1 MAVFASTPGSPD
13 SSVSIR
19 QSWLDRWPITVR
31 LFAISLV
38 GLIALASV
46 GIVSLSVIR
55 ANRSAMAH
63 VALLSRATMLV
74 QTADM
79 RHDAIQSRT
88 FALMLDHANLEAR
101 RNQLDEELEGY
112 RRVLVDTL
120 SMPIPEPLRQAVHAL
135 DPEIANYVYQA
146 QNIERLQDDGA
157 TSIGEAMPPLETAF
171 VRLAERHD
179 RLNTAFGDAVASAE
193 RDAARKAQSGL
204 WAIALACIAAAIVVT
219 LVGREVA
226 RSVPRALDRVRDAAL
241 AIADGDLSIRTHMPV
256 NDEVGAVAG
265 AVNRMADTLQTMI
278 TRLQSEQDRDA
289 FSRQLSEVLEMA
301 DTEAD
306 TYDVVARAM
315 SSVSPDMPMELLVS
329 DSSRA
334 HLERATVHPAAGGA
348 CCTVESPYG
357 CMAVRRGNPI
367 VFESSDTLN
376 ACSKL
381 HGRSTG
387 AVSAVC
393 VPLTFMGRSLGVL
406 HATSSLAAVPA
417 PRIVSQ
423 LTTLGILTGNR
434 IGTVRA
440 FERTQVQ
447 ANTDMLT
454 GLLNRR
460 SVEARVRRFT
470 PGSGF
475 AVVLADLDHFKKL
488 NDTHGHDAGDRALKA
503 FAEVMRRSLRETDL
517 AARWGGEEFMAVLE
531 GHTALSAF
539 EVAER
544 IRMNL
549 AASCQIDGAAFS
561 ASFGVADSTMGSSF
575 DQLVRVAD
583 DALYQSKESGR
594 NRVTVGDA
602 VRLNGAVPRRDAEH
616 LASIALNDLHD
627 QDHAP
632 RL

>member
-1 MAVFASTPGSPD
+1 MAVPASTAVDPAAD
-13 SSVSIR
+13 SDTR
-19 QSWLDRWPITVR
+19 HPTWLDRWPITVR

-38 GLIALASV
+38 GLVALVSV
-46 GIVSLSVIR
+46 GVVSLWVIR
-55 ANRSAMAH
+55 ANRSAMAD
-63 VALLSRATMLV
+63 VALLSRATMRV
-74 QTADM
+74 QEADM

-88 FALMLDHANLEAR
+88 FALMLDAVNSEAR
-101 RNQLDEELEGY
+101 RTQLDAELEGY
-112 RRVLVDTL
+112 RRTLVDTL
-120 SMPIPEPLRQAVHAL
+120 SMPIPDPLRQAVHEL

-146 QNIERLQDDGA
+146 QNIERLQVDGTA
-157 TSIGEAMPPLETAF
+157 SMRAAMPLLEAAF
-171 VRLAERHD
+171 TRLADRHD
-179 RLNTAFGDAVASAE
+179 RLNRRFGDAVASAE
-193 RDAARKAQSGL
+193 RTAAVKARSGL
-204 WAIALACIAAAIVVT
+204 WAIAFACIAAAFVVT

-315 SSVSPDMPMELLVS
+315 SSVSPDMAMELLVS

-334 HLERATVHPAAGGA
+334 HLERATAHPSAGGA

-381 HGRSTG
+381 HGRAG
-387 AVSAVC
+387 GVVSAVC

-406 HATSSLAAVPA
+406 HATSTTTVAPA

-460 SVEARVRRFT
+460 SVEARVRRFAQ
-470 PGSGF
+470 GSGY
-475 AVVLADLDHFKKL
+475 AVLLADLDHFKKL
-488 NDTHGHDAGDRALKA
+488 NDTHGHDAGDRALKT
-503 FAEVMRRSLRETDL
+503 FADVMRRSLREMDL

-544 IRMNL
+544 IRRNL
-549 AASCQIDGAAFS
+549 ETACQIDGPVFS
-561 ASFGVADSTMGSSF
+561 ASFGVADSSMAASF

-583 DALYQSKESGR
+583 DALYQSKEGGR

-602 VRLNGAVPRRDAEH
+602 LRLNGTVPRRDAEH

-627 QDHAP
+627 QDHA
-632 RL
+632 

>member
-1 MAVFASTPGSPD
+1 MAAPAPALAPPDSAAST
-13 SSVSIR
+13 R
-19 QSWLDRWPITVR
+19 ASWLDRWPITVR

-38 GLIALASV
+38 GLVALASV
-46 GIVSLSVIR
+46 GLVSLSVIR
-55 ANRSAMAH
+55 AGRRSMAH
-63 VALLSRATMLV
+63 VALLSRATTLA

-79 RHDAIQSRT
+79 QHDAIQSRT
-88 FALMLDHANLEAR
+88 FAMMLDTANAATR
-101 RNQLDEELEGY
+101 REQLDAELEGY
-112 RRVLVDTL
+112 RRTLVDAI
-120 SMPIPEPLRQAVHAL
+120 SMPLPDALRQALHDL
-135 DPEIANYVYQA
+135 DPEIANYVFQA
-146 QNIERLQDDGA
+146 QNLAHMEFGQHGSPAESMPQL
-157 TSIGEAMPPLETAF
+157 EAAF
-171 VRLAERHD
+171 ARLAARHD
-179 RLNTAFGDAVASAE
+179 RVNTLFADAVASAE
-193 RDAARKAQSGL
+193 RDSALTSQSGL
-204 WAIALACIAAAIVVT
+204 WAIAFACLAAAVVVT
-219 LVGREVA
+219 LVGREVS

-306 TYDVVARAM
+306 TYDVVSRAM
-315 SSVSPDMPMELLVS
+315 TSVSPDMAMELLVS

-334 HLERATVHPAAGGA
+334 HLERATVHPVTGGA
-348 CCTVESPYG
+348 RCTVESPYG

-381 HGRSTG
+381 HCRSSDP
-387 AVSAVC
+387 VSAIC

-406 HATSSLAAVPA
+406 HATSSAAATPA

-470 PGSGF
+470 PGSGY
-475 AVVLADLDHFKKL
+475 AVVLADLDYFKKL

-503 FAEVMRRSLRETDL
+503 FAEVLRRSVREMDL

-531 GHTALSAF
+531 GHDALSAF

-544 IRMNL
+544 IRLNL
-549 AASCQIDGAAFS
+549 AMACQIEGPAFS
-561 ASFGVADSTMGSSF
+561 ASFGVADSTMATSF

-583 DALYQSKESGR
+583 DALYQSKENGR
-594 NRVTVGDA
+594 NRVTIGDG
-602 VRLNGAVPRRDAEH
+602 VRLSGAVPRRDAEH

-627 QDHAP
+627 SDHAP
-632 RL
+632 HL

>member
-1 MAVFASTPGSPD
+1 
-13 SSVSIR
+13 
-19 QSWLDRWPITVR
+19 
-31 LFAISLV
+31 
-38 GLIALASV
+38 
-46 GIVSLSVIR
+46 
-55 ANRSAMAH
+55 
-63 VALLSRATMLV
+63 
-74 QTADM
+74 
-79 RHDAIQSRT
+79 
-88 FALMLDHANLEAR
+88 
-101 RNQLDEELEGY
+101 
-112 RRVLVDTL
+112 
-120 SMPIPEPLRQAVHAL
+120 
-135 DPEIANYVYQA
+135 
-146 QNIERLQDDGA
+146 
-157 TSIGEAMPPLETAF
+157 
-171 VRLAERHD
+171 
-179 RLNTAFGDAVASAE
+179 
-193 RDAARKAQSGL
+193 
-204 WAIALACIAAAIVVT
+204 
-219 LVGREVA
+219 
-226 RSVPRALDRVRDAAL
+226 
-241 AIADGDLSIRTHMPV
+241 
-256 NDEVGAVAG
+256 
-265 AVNRMADTLQTMI
+265 
-278 TRLQSEQDRDA
+278 
-289 FSRQLSEVLEMA
+289 
-301 DTEAD
+301 
-306 TYDVVARAM
+306 M
-315 SSVSPDMPMELLVS
+315 SSVSPDMTDGTAGVRLEP
-329 DSSRA
+329 RT
-334 HLERATVHPAAGGA
+334 LERATVHPATGGA
-348 CCTVESPYG
+348 CCAVESPYG

-381 HGRSTG
+381 HGRATG
-387 AVSAVC
+387 PVSAVC

-406 HATSSLAAVPA
+406 HATSPITEPPA

-475 AVVLADLDHFKKL
+475 AVVLADLDHFKAERHARPRRRRPRL
-488 NDTHGHDAGDRALKA
+488 EGVCRGDATAAR
-503 FAEVMRRSLRETDL
+503 TDL
-517 AARWGGEEFMAVLE
+517 AAPGARSSSVLE
-531 GHTALSAF
+531 GTPLSAF

-632 RL
+632 RLSLRIVRS